1 MTALLAVQ
9 GASKSYP
16 KAGLSGERRRVLSN
30 IDFDIAK
37 GNSVALLGRS
47 GSGKSTLG
55 RLILGFER
63 PDAGQ
68 ILFDGRNLAALS
80 RADQK
85 DFRRQVQVVFQD
97 SVSAVNPRH
106 RIGRI
111 IAEPLRHLTD
121 LSRHQIAERV
131 DELLLAVGLQPED
144 AVKLPLQ
151 MSGGQL
157 QRVCIARALAP
168 RPSLIVLDEAVS
180 NLDLVVQM
188 RVIALLKQLQQEQAI
203 SFLFVTH
210 DLRLVNKFCQRV
222 LVLDQGNIVEDQAVI
237 RDLELKSSAGR
248 TLQAAIL
255 PSLPAVQA
263 EV

>member
-1 MTALLAVQ
+1 MTALLSVQ
-9 GASKSYP
+9 SVSKSYP
-16 KAGLSGERRRVLSN
+16 KTGLSDERRRVLNN
-30 IDFDIAK
+30 IDFSIAE
-37 GNSVALLGRS
+37 GSSVALLGRS

-55 RLILGFER
+55 RLMLGFER
-63 PDAGQ
+63 PDIGRIQFEGRDLAGM
-68 ILFDGRNLAALS
+68 S
-80 RADQK
+80 RSDQR

-121 LSRHQIAERV
+121 LSSHQIAERV
-131 DELLLAVGLQPED
+131 DELLLAVGLRPQD
-144 AVKLPLQ
+144 ARKLPLQ

-180 NLDLVVQM
+180 NLDLIVQM
-188 RVIALLKQLQQEQAI
+188 RVIALLKELQQEKAI

-222 LVLDQGNIVEDQAVI
+222 LVLDNGTIVEDRPVLLN
-237 RDLELKSSAGR
+237 LELQSPAGI
-248 TLQAAIL
+248 TLQSAVL
-255 PSLPAVQA
+255 PSMP
-263 EV
+263 